1 MLEPGSSWHVPGFF
15 GFGFEVDWLERSV
28 ELDSGRTLNWWDV
41 AEPERARRSDHVPAE
56 AGVRPPEGLLV
67 VFCCSRTTV
76 AT

>member
-41 AEPERARRSDHVPAE
+41 AEPDRARA
-56 AGVRPPEGLLV
+56 
-67 VFCCSRTTV
+67 TTFPQKQGYDLRKDSSWSS
-76 AT
+76 AALGRL